1 MAEEDWT
8 LGADDGDRTIVV
20 GVDGSE
26 HSRLAVKWAADEAAA
41 SRATIRVVYAG
52 PGAPKNVPG
61 WYEEGPHEESAAQA
75 VLDDAVGL
83 VVARHPRLT
92 VRRGRFMDIPAV
104 ALVGAS
110 AQADLLVVGARGVG
124 RLKRLLVGS
133 VSEQCMDHAL
143 CPVVVVRPGFQEES
157 PSRGIR
163 RVVVGIDGSRGSEH
177 ALRWALREGRVRSAS
192 VEGVFSWQYPPS
204 HAIGADSAAKLES
217 WAREVTQSASSI
229 AEGCEPTVSFTASA
243 RFDATV
249 IGLLDASED
258 ADLLI
263 VGARGHGGYLD
274 SLLGSI
280 ARQCALY
287 ATCSVV
293 IVRP

>member
-1 MAEEDWT
+1 MAEED
-8 LGADDGDRTIVV
+8 LRADGGVRTILV
-20 GVDGSE
+20 GVDGSG

-41 SRATIRVVYAG
+41 SGASILVVYAG

-61 WYEEGPHEESAAQA
+61 WYERGPHEESAAQA

-83 VVARHPRLT
+83 VVERHPGLT
-92 VRRGRFMDIPAV
+92 VRRERFMDTPAV

-124 RLKRLLVGS
+124 TLKRLLVGS

-157 PSRGIR
+157 TSRGMQ

-177 ALRWALREGRVRSAS
+177 ALRWALREGRVRGAS

-204 HAIGADSAAKLES
+204 HAIGGNSAAKLES

-229 AEGCEPTVSFTASA
+229 AEGCEPTVPFTASA

-258 ADLLI
+258 ADLLV
-263 VGARGHGGYLD
+263 VGARGHGTYLE

-287 ATCSVV
+287 AACSVV

>member
-1 MAEEDWT
+1 MPEEHRT
-8 LGADDGDRTIVV
+8 PGADGDRTILV

-41 SRATIRVVYAG
+41 SSATIRVVYAG
-52 PGAPKNVPG
+52 PGSPKSVPG
-61 WYEEGPHEESAAQA
+61 WYEGGPHEESAAQA

-83 VVARHPRLT
+83 VVASHPWLT
-92 VRRGRFMDIPAV
+92 VRREHFMDIPAA

-133 VSEQCMDHAL
+133 VSEQCIDHAL
-143 CPVVVVRPGFQEES
+143 CPVVVVRPGSQEEATS
-157 PSRGIR
+157 GGLR

-177 ALRWALREGRVRSAS
+177 ALRWALREGRLHDAS

-217 WAREVTQSASSI
+217 WAREVTQSATAI
-229 AEGCEPTVSFTASA
+229 AESCEPTVSFTASA
-243 RFDATV
+243 RFDTTI
-249 IGLLDASED
+249 IGLLDASEG
-258 ADLLI
+258 AGLLV

>member
-1 MAEEDWT
+1 VAEEDRT
-8 LGADDGDRTIVV
+8 PGADDGEATILV

-26 HSRLAVKWAADEAAA
+26 HSRLAVKWAADEAVAR
-41 SRATIRVVYAG
+41 RATIWVVYAG
-52 PGAPKNVPG
+52 PGAPKDVPA
-61 WYEEGPHEESAAQA
+61 WYDEGPHEEPAAQA

-92 VRRGRFMDIPAV
+92 VRRERFKDIPAV

-143 CPVVVVRPGFQEES
+143 CPVVIVRPGFQEES
-157 PSRGIR
+157 ASKGTP

-177 ALRWALREGRVRSAS
+177 ALRWALREGRVRGAS

-229 AEGCEPTVSFTASA
+229 AEGSEPAVSFTASA

-258 ADLLI
+258 ADLLV

>member
-1 MAEEDWT
+1 VDEEDRT
-8 LGADDGDRTIVV
+8 PGAGDGDRTILV

-41 SRATIRVVYAG
+41 SSATVRVVYAG
-52 PGAPKNVPG
+52 PGEPKHVPG

-83 VVARHPRLT
+83 VVARHPWLT
-92 VRRGRFMDIPAV
+92 VRRERFMDIPAA

-143 CPVVVVRPGFQEES
+143 CPVVIVRPGFQEES
-157 PSRGIR
+157 TSNDMR
-163 RVVVGIDGSRGSEH
+163 RLVVGIDGSRGSEH
-177 ALRWALREGRVRSAS
+177 ALRWALREARVRGAS

-258 ADLLI
+258 ADLLV
-263 VGARGHGGYLD
+263 VGARGHGGFLD
-274 SLLGSI
+274 SLLGSV

-287 ATCSVV
+287 ATSSVV

>member
-1 MAEEDWT
+1 MVDEDWT
-8 LGADDGDRTIVV
+8 PSVDGRQVIVV

-26 HSRLAVKWAADEAAA
+26 HSHLAVKWAADEAAA
-41 SRATIRVVYAG
+41 RSATIWVVYAG
-52 PGAPKNVPG
+52 PGSPKHVPG
-61 WYEEGPHEESAAQA
+61 WYEEGPYEESVAQA
-75 VLDDAVGL
+75 VLDEAVGL
-83 VVARHPRLT
+83 VVTRQPALT
-92 VRRGRFMDIPAV
+92 VRRERLMDVPGA

-143 CPVVVVRPGFQEES
+143 CPVVIVRPGFQEES
-157 PSRGIR
+157 DSGGMR
-163 RVVVGIDGSRGSEH
+163 RVVVGIDGSRGSEQ
-177 ALRWALREGRVRSAS
+177 ALHWALREGRVRGAS

-217 WAREVTQSASSI
+217 WAREVAHSASSI
-229 AEGCEPTVSFTASA
+229 AKGCEPSVPFAATA
-243 RFDATV
+243 RYEATV
-249 IGLLDASED
+249 IGLLDAAED
-258 ADLLI
+258 ADLLV
-263 VGARGHGGYLD
+263 VGARGHGGLLD